1 MTCSA
6 RRRTRTIRSIAR
18 YIADDSG
25 ATAVEYAI
33 IASMISL
40 AIMGSV
46 YALGTAI
53 QDTLYNKIAN
63 AIATM

>member
-6 RRRTRTIRSIAR
+6 RRRIRTIRSIAR
-18 YIADDSG
+18 FFADDRG
-25 ATAVEYAI
+25 ATAVEYGI
-33 IASMISL
+33 IASLISL
-40 AIMGSV
+40 AIMGTV

-63 AIATM
+63 AIATI